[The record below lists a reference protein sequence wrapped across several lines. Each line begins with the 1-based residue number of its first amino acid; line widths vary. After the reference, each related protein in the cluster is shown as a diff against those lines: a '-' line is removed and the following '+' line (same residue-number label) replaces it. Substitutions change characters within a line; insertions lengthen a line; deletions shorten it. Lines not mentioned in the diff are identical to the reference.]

1 MSGPGTSGTSTERV
15 PTRTQA
21 SASFYLLIRDPRE
34 PVLIRLRELGAAFP
48 GTETK
53 VGSCEKNG

>member
-1 MSGPGTSGTSTERV
+1 VSNVKAEL
-15 PTRTQA
+15 RTQA
-21 SASFYLLIRDPRE
+21 SASFFLLIRDPRE
-34 PVLIRLRELGAAFP
+34 PVLTRLRELGPSFP